1 MLKLLIGTS
10 GLLLEVWRLKDLGL
24 LENLGL
30 DRIRSELDVQA
41 PILDILTLRYHFVQG
56 LDRFDPIVRFLEE
69 ALAHLCDCL
78 LVFPHLLRDTDKHGK
93 FGRQIDVLTLLLDFK
108 QGLIHFRDLL
118 IVLLLE
124 VGRHRDGSASLS
136 LLEIARLGA
145 HIKAHVAHL
154 VGLVV
159 PIHGHDNRTLE
170 LIKDSLLVFLCC
182 RRLLGLSISLLPKLL
197 DLLIDQLQAVV
208 NRQIFADIVDDE
220 VKTALENPR

>member
-1 MLKLLIGTS
+1 MLMVLIASS
-10 GLLLEVWRLKDLGL
+10 GLLLEVGRLKDLGL

-41 PILDILTLRYHFVQG
+41 PILDILTLGYHFVQG
-56 LDRFDPIVRFLEE
+56 LDRFYPIVRLLEE
-69 ALAHLCDCL
+69 ALAHLRDCF
-78 LVFPHLLRDTDKHGK
+78 LVFPHLLRDANKHGE
-93 FGRQIDVLTLLLDFK
+93 FGRQIDVLTLLLDLK

-136 LLEIARLGA
+136 LLEVARLRT
-145 HIKAHVAHL
+145 HIKAHVAYL

-159 PIHGHDNRTLE
+159 TIHGHDNRTLE
-170 LIKDSLLVFLCC
+170 FIINSLLEFLCC
-182 RRLLGLSISLLPKLL
+182 WLLVSVAESLLSSLL

-220 VKTALENPR
+220 VKTALENPG